1 MKISTEE
8 KKAMIIQNFVSLL
21 KQYGIEKVTLNDV
34 AEKSGLTKSALY
46 YYFDSKE
53 TLMIAS
59 FKKYRSTMLAKLDS
73 ILKKAKDPK
82 EAIKLYCDFLFDLP
96 QDKDFARVMT
106 FSDTVITE
114 LAKYIVNVPE
124 VTSEIVRS
132 KKADFDQVTLMIAK
146 YAGVSES
153 DPRTKKIA
161 LFFSASCGETLRYL
175 FKTGLG
181 NLSSGTANQ
190 DFCRLESE
198 YKEIMHSLTKDDFSA
213 FVISGLDALIKTT
226 FENKN

>member
-21 KQYGIEKVTLNDV
+21 QQYGIEKVTLNDV

-53 TLMIAS
+53 ALMIAS
-59 FKKYRSTMLAKLDS
+59 FRKYRSMMTVKLDS
-73 ILKKAKDPK
+73 ILKKARDPK
-82 EAIKLYCDFLFDLP
+82 ETIKLYCDFLFDLP
-96 QDKDFARVMT
+96 QDKDFARLMS

-114 LAKYIVNVPE
+114 LAKYIINVPAI
-124 VTSEIVRS
+124 TSEIVQS
-132 KKADFDQVTLMIAK
+132 KKADLDQVTLMIAK
-146 YAGVSES
+146 YAGVSEN

-161 LFFSASCGETLRYL
+161 LFFSASCGETLKYM
-175 FKTGLG
+175 FKW
-181 NLSSGTANQ
+181 NLIGSTNQ
-190 DFCRLESE
+190 EISRLETE
-198 YKEIMHSLTKDDFSA
+198 YKEIIKSLTKDDFSA

>member
-8 KKAMIIQNFVSLL
+8 KKAMIIQNFVALL
-21 KQYGIEKVTLNDV
+21 QQYGIEKVTLNDV

-53 TLMIAS
+53 TLMLAS
-59 FKKYRSTMLAKLDS
+59 FKKYRAMMLARLDS
-73 ILKKAKDPK
+73 TLKKAKNPK
-82 EAIKLYCDFLFDLP
+82 ETIKLYCDFLFDLP
-96 QDKDFARVMT
+96 QDKDFARLMN
-106 FSDTVITE
+106 FSDNVIAE
-114 LAKYIVNVPE
+114 LAKYIINVPAI
-124 VTSEIVRS
+124 TSEIVQS
-132 KKADFDQVTLMIAK
+132 KKADLDQVTLMIAK

-153 DPRTKKIA
+153 DPKIRKIA

-175 FKTGLG
+175 FKTGMDNMTTG
-181 NLSSGTANQ
+181 SSNQ
-190 DFCRLESE
+190 DFRRLETE
-198 YKEIMHSLTKDDFSA
+198 YKEIMNSLTKDDFST

>member
-21 KQYGIEKVTLNDV
+21 QLYGIEKVTLNDV

-53 TLMIAS
+53 ALMIAS
-59 FKKYRSTMLAKLDS
+59 FRKYRSMMTVKLDS
-73 ILKKAKDPK
+73 ILKKARDPK
-82 EAIKLYCDFLFDLP
+82 ETIKLYCDFLFDLP
-96 QDKDFARVMT
+96 QDKDFARLMS

-114 LAKYIVNVPE
+114 LAKYIINVPAI
-124 VTSEIVRS
+124 TSEIVQS
-132 KKADFDQVTLMIAK
+132 KKADLDQVTLMIAK
-146 YAGVSES
+146 YAGVSEN

-161 LFFSASCGETLRYL
+161 LFFSASCGETLKYM
-175 FKTGLG
+175 FKW
-181 NLSSGTANQ
+181 NLIGSTNQ
-190 DFCRLESE
+190 EISRLETE
-198 YKEIMHSLTKDDFSA
+198 YKEIIKSLTKDDFSA

>member
-21 KQYGIEKVTLNDV
+21 QQYGIEKVTLNDV

-59 FKKYRSTMLAKLDS
+59 FKKYRSTMLTKLDS

-96 QDKDFARVMT
+96 KDKDFARFMT
-106 FSDTVITE
+106 FSDTVIAE
-114 LAKYIVNVPE
+114 LTKYVVSVPSA
-124 VTSEIVRS
+124 TNEIVQSR
-132 KKADFDQVTLMIAK
+132 KADLDHIALMISK
-146 YAGVSES
+146 YAGVSEN
-153 DPRTKKIA
+153 DPKIKKIA
-161 LFFSASCGETLRYL
+161 LFFSASCGETLKYM
-175 FKTGLG
+175 FKLG
-181 NLSSGTANQ
+181 CSNSTNQ
-190 DFCRLESE
+190 EICRLETE
-198 YKEIMHSLTKDDFSA
+198 YKEIIKSMTKEDFSS
-213 FVISGLDALIKTT
+213 FIIGGLDALIKTT

>member
-53 TLMIAS
+53 TLMLAS
-59 FKKYRSTMLAKLDS
+59 FKKYRAMMLERLDS
-73 ILKKAKDPK
+73 TIKKAKNPK
-82 EAIKLYCDFLFDLP
+82 ETIKLYCDFLFDLP
-96 QDKDFARVMT
+96 QDKDFARLMS
-106 FSDTVITE
+106 FSDNVIAE
-114 LAKYIVNVPE
+114 LAKYIINVPAI
-124 VTSEIVRS
+124 TSEIVQS

-146 YAGVSES
+146 YAGVSEN
-153 DPRTKKIA
+153 DPKIRKIA
-161 LFFSASCGETLRYL
+161 LFFSASCGETLKYMFQWNL
-175 FKTGLG
+175 LG
-181 NLSSGTANQ
+181 STNQ
-190 DFCRLESE
+190 EISRVEAE
-198 YKEIMHSLTKDDFSA
+198 YKEILQSLTKDDFST

>member
-53 TLMIAS
+53 TLMLAS
-59 FKKYRSTMLAKLDS
+59 FKKYRAMMLARLDS
-73 ILKKAKDPK
+73 TLKKAKNPK
-82 EAIKLYCDFLFDLP
+82 ETIKLYCDFLFDLP
-96 QDKDFARVMT
+96 QDKDFARLMS
-106 FSDTVITE
+106 FSDNVIAE
-114 LAKYIVNVPE
+114 LAKYIINVPAI
-124 VTSEIVRS
+124 TSEIVQS
-132 KKADFDQVTLMIAK
+132 KKADFDQVTLMVAK
-146 YAGVSES
+146 YAGVSEN
-153 DPRTKKIA
+153 DPKIRKIA
-161 LFFSASCGETLRYL
+161 LFFSASCGETLKYMFQWNL
-175 FKTGLG
+175 LG
-181 NLSSGTANQ
+181 STNQ
-190 DFCRLESE
+190 EISRVEAE
-198 YKEIMHSLTKDDFSA
+198 YKEILKSLTKDDFST

>member
-53 TLMIAS
+53 TLMLAS
-59 FKKYRSTMLAKLDS
+59 FKKYRAMMLERLDS
-73 ILKKAKDPK
+73 TLKKAKNPK
-82 EAIKLYCDFLFDLP
+82 ETIKLYCDFLFDLP
-96 QDKDFARVMT
+96 QDKDFARLMS
-106 FSDTVITE
+106 FSDNVIAE
-114 LAKYIVNVPE
+114 LAKYIINVPAI
-124 VTSEIVRS
+124 TSEIVQS
-132 KKADFDQVTLMIAK
+132 KKADFDQVTLMIAR
-146 YAGVSES
+146 YAGVSEN

-161 LFFSASCGETLRYL
+161 LFFSASCGETLKYM
-175 FKTGLG
+175 FKWNLLG
-181 NLSSGTANQ
+181 SANQ
-190 DFCRLESE
+190 EISRLETE
-198 YKEIMHSLTKDDFSA
+198 YKEIIKSLTKDDFSA

>member
-8 KKAMIIQNFVSLL
+8 KKEKIIRNFVSLL
-21 KQYGIEKVTLNDV
+21 QQYGIEKVTLNDV

-53 TLMIAS
+53 ALITAS
-59 FKKYRSTMLAKLDS
+59 FRKYRSMMIAKLDS
-73 ILKKAKDPK
+73 ILKKAHDPK
-82 EAIKLYCDFLFDLP
+82 ETIKFYCDFLFDLP
-96 QDKDFARVMT
+96 EDEDFARVMT
-106 FSDTVITE
+106 FSDTVIAE

-124 VTSEIVRS
+124 VTKEIVQS
-132 KKADFDQVTLMIAK
+132 KKADFDQVILMIAK
-146 YAGVSES
+146 YAGVSEN
-153 DPRTKKIA
+153 DPKIKKIA

-190 DFCRLESE
+190 DFRRLENE
-198 YKEIMHSLTKDDFSA
+198 YREIMKSLTKDDFSA

>member
-53 TLMIAS
+53 TLMLAS
-59 FKKYRSTMLAKLDS
+59 FKKYRAMMLERLDS
-73 ILKKAKDPK
+73 TIKKAKNPK
-82 EAIKLYCDFLFDLP
+82 ETIKLYCDFLFDLP
-96 QDKDFARVMT
+96 QDKDFARLMS
-106 FSDTVITE
+106 FSDNVIAE
-114 LAKYIVNVPE
+114 LAKYVINVPAI
-124 VTSEIVRS
+124 TSEIVQS
-132 KKADFDQVTLMIAK
+132 KKADLDQVILMIAK
-146 YAGVSES
+146 YAGVSEN

-161 LFFSASCGETLRYL
+161 LFFSASCGETLKYM
-175 FKTGLG
+175 FKW
-181 NLSSGTANQ
+181 NLIGSTNQ
-190 DFCRLESE
+190 EISRLETE
-198 YKEIMHSLTKDDFSA
+198 YKEIIKSLTKDDFSA

>member
-53 TLMIAS
+53 SLMIAS
-59 FKKYRSTMLAKLDS
+59 FKKYRAMMLERLDS
-73 ILKKAKDPK
+73 TIKKAKNPK
-82 EAIKLYCDFLFDLP
+82 ETIKLYCDFLFDLP
-96 QDKDFARVMT
+96 QDKDFARLMS
-106 FSDTVITE
+106 FSDNVIAE
-114 LAKYIVNVPE
+114 LAKYIINVPAI
-124 VTSEIVRS
+124 TSEIVQS
-132 KKADFDQVTLMIAK
+132 KKADFDQVTLMVAK
-146 YAGVSES
+146 YAGVSEN

-161 LFFSASCGETLRYL
+161 LFFSASCGETLKYMFQWNL
-175 FKTGLG
+175 LG
-181 NLSSGTANQ
+181 STNQ
-190 DFCRLESE
+190 EISRVEAE
-198 YKEIMHSLTKDDFSA
+198 YKEILKSLTKDDFST

>member
-53 TLMIAS
+53 TLMLAS
-59 FKKYRSTMLAKLDS
+59 FKKYRAMMLERLDS
-73 ILKKAKDPK
+73 TIKKAKNPK
-82 EAIKLYCDFLFDLP
+82 ETIKLYCDFLFDLP
-96 QDKDFARVMT
+96 QDKDFARLMS
-106 FSDTVITE
+106 FSDNVIAE
-114 LAKYIVNVPE
+114 LAKYIINVPAI
-124 VTSEIVRS
+124 TSEIVQS

-146 YAGVSES
+146 YAGVSEN
-153 DPRTKKIA
+153 DPKIRKIA
-161 LFFSASCGETLRYL
+161 LFFSASCGETLKYMFQWNL
-175 FKTGLG
+175 LG
-181 NLSSGTANQ
+181 STNQ
-190 DFCRLESE
+190 EISRVEAE
-198 YKEIMHSLTKDDFSA
+198 YKEILQSLTKDDFST

-226 FENKN
+226 FKNKN

>member
-8 KKAMIIQNFVSLL
+8 KKEMILQNFVSLL
-21 KQYGIEKVTLNDV
+21 QQFGIEKVTLNDV

-96 QDKDFARVMT
+96 QDKDFGQLMT
-106 FSDTVITE
+106 FSDTVIME
-114 LAKYIVNVPE
+114 LAKYIVSVPE
-124 VTSEIVRS
+124 VTNEIIQSR
-132 KKADFDQVTLMIAK
+132 KADLDQIALMIAK
-146 YAGVSES
+146 YAGVSEN

-161 LFFSASCGETLRYL
+161 LFFSASCGETLKYM
-175 FKTGLG
+175 FKLG
-181 NLSSGTANQ
+181 YSNLLGSANQ
-190 DFCRLESE
+190 EICRLETE
-198 YKEIMHSLTKDDFSA
+198 YKEIMKSLTKDDFSA

>member
-53 TLMIAS
+53 TLMLAS
-59 FKKYRSTMLAKLDS
+59 FKKYRAMMLERLDS
-73 ILKKAKDPK
+73 TIKKAKNPK
-82 EAIKLYCDFLFDLP
+82 ETIKLYCDFLFDLP
-96 QDKDFARVMT
+96 QDKDFARLMS
-106 FSDTVITE
+106 FSDNVIAE
-114 LAKYIVNVPE
+114 LAKYVINVPAI
-124 VTSEIVRS
+124 TSEIVQS
-132 KKADFDQVTLMIAK
+132 KKADFDQVILMIAK
-146 YAGVSES
+146 YAGVNEN

-161 LFFSASCGETLRYL
+161 LFFSASCGETLKYM
-175 FKTGLG
+175 FKWNLLG
-181 NLSSGTANQ
+181 STNQ
-190 DFCRLESE
+190 EISRLEAE
-198 YKEIMHSLTKDDFSA
+198 YKEIIKSLTKDDFST

>member
-21 KQYGIEKVTLNDV
+21 KQYGIEKVTLSDV

-53 TLMIAS
+53 TLMLAS
-59 FKKYRSTMLAKLDS
+59 FKKYRAMMLARLDS
-73 ILKKAKDPK
+73 TLKKAKNPK
-82 EAIKLYCDFLFDLP
+82 ETIKLYCDFLFDLP
-96 QDKDFARVMT
+96 DDKDFARLMS
-106 FSDTVITE
+106 FSDNVIAE
-114 LAKYIVNVPE
+114 LAKYIINVPAI
-124 VTSEIVRS
+124 TSEIVQS
-132 KKADFDQVTLMIAK
+132 KKADFDQVTLMVAK
-146 YAGVSES
+146 YAGVSEN

-161 LFFSASCGETLRYL
+161 LFFSASCGETLKYMFQWNL
-175 FKTGLG
+175 LG
-181 NLSSGTANQ
+181 STNQ
-190 DFCRLESE
+190 EISRLEAE
-198 YKEIMHSLTKDDFSA
+198 YKEILKSLTKDDFST